1 MQTTSHFIWVDLNSY
16 ILSNIFI
23 KIYEY
28 IKGNHIESYISFQNP
43 LSPHITLYYLEK
55 DIDLDTKNQIKDFI
69 SSFDLSNEIKLIWF
83 DYFYAGEWN
92 RFVLYLKSE
101 SKNPFKNYRNILH
114 NEFKR
119 DYVLDNR
126 YDFSPHI
133 TILKINN
140 PEIFEKHRL
149 NIESILNEEIIKI
162 NNFDLN
168 LKKISLYAV
177 NSKFKEEIQVKI

>member
-28 IKGNHIESYISFQNP
+28 IKDNHIENYVSFQNP

-55 DIDLDTKNQIKDFI
+55 DIELDTKNQIKDFI
-69 SSFDLSNEIKLIWF
+69 SSFDLSNEIKLTWF
-83 DYFYAGEWN
+83 DYFYKWEWN

-101 SKNPFKNYRNILH
+101 SKNPFKDYRNILH
-114 NEFKR
+114 DKLKR
-119 DYVLDNR
+119 EYVIDNS

-133 TILKINN
+133 TILKIDNS
-140 PEIFEKHRL
+140 EIFESHRL
-149 NIESILNEEIIKI
+149 NIENILSEEINKIKELDI
-162 NNFDLN
+162 NLR
-168 LKKISLYAV
+168 KISLYAV
-177 NSKFKEEIQVKI
+177 NSKFKQEIQVKI